1 MKIIKEVIRDIE
13 HISKCPRSGEINLM
27 YVIKRNYRYGILRE
41 RFRGYYLG
49 SIPKL
54 RWKVWAI

>member
-13 HISKCPRSGEINLM
+13 HISKCPRSGGINLM
-27 YVIKRNYRYGILRE
+27 YAIKRNYRYGILRE

-49 SIPKL
+49 SIPK
-54 RWKVWAI
+54 